1 VEYWLPPKERKGMFE
16 IHRKHIEPDVFVMQ
30 PIGRITMGRACQE
43 IEWLVDELV
52 RGNIRKLVVDLTG
65 VDRVDSTG
73 IGVIVTSSGKLKK
86 AGGEMRLCGVK
97 GMVHDMMHTANIH
110 RIISFHET
118 MEEAAASFSTPA
130 TEK

>member
-1 VEYWLPPKERKGMFE
+1 MFE
-16 IHRKHIEPDVFVMQ
+16 IRRKHIEPDVFVVQ
-30 PIGRITMGRACQE
+30 PVGRLVMGRPCQE

-52 RGNIRKLVVDLTG
+52 RGNIRKLVMDLGG

-73 IGVIVTSSGKLKK
+73 IGVIVTSSGKIKK
-86 AGGEMRLCGVK
+86 AGGEMRVCGVK

-118 MEEAAASFSTPA
+118 MEEAAASFGAPA
-130 TEK
+130 TGA